1 MFDYQRF
8 VFHVETYSLFVS
20 IRLRSFENAFNT
32 WSSWDFGGWWFECV
46 NKENN
51 SAIVRRTSWDE
62 VSSFFPDFSC
72 SLNDRKDDIKEA
84 VNSYL
89 SVMDAVSNSQK
100 NKNVI
105 CILCF
110 YNNRVIMELKKIIRI
125 LLKQQME
132 QKKRMMKVHAFIVIS
147 L

>member
-1 MFDYQRF
+1 MVESFLNHTFDKGLGNR
-8 VFHVETYSLFVS
+8 S
-20 IRLRSFENAFNT
+20 IIASPDKKGMRDYINT
-32 WSSWDFGGWWFECV
+32 SVKSREVGRPLGPSIIDIDVQKYFGKNEIS
-46 NKENN
+46 KYM
-51 SAIVRRTSWDE
+51 T
-62 VSSFFPDFSC
+62 FSQ
-72 SLNDRKDDIKEA
+72 SVLQDDIKEA

-110 YNNRVIMELKKIIRI
+110 YNNRVIMEHKKIIRI

>member
-20 IRLRSFENAFNT
+20 IRLRSFEKAFNT
-32 WSSWDFGGWWFECV
+32 WSSWDFSGWWFECV

-51 SAIVRRTSWDE
+51 SIIIRRTSWNG
-62 VSSFFPDFSC
+62 VSGFPFDFTY

-105 CILCF
+105 WILCF
-110 YNNRVIMELKKIIRI
+110 YDNRVIMERNKIIRI